1 MKAVIHRRLTPLEAV
16 LSLTLLI
23 WIVPGPAFSATSAS
37 SPSGPTKRW
46 AELDFNQE
54 DSGGNLQAGK
64 AVTLVVTLGGV
75 AQGSHSIVAVCES
88 ALFEPQ
94 VVTLEPDAES
104 STLKGTV
111 TLEPIPSGR
120 VSVHQKAARI
130 QVTFSRSRQ
139 DRIER
144 IMKRIFY
151 LTLDQHEPQND
162 SSEPPPSKPD
172 EPMNE
177 DPIVDE
183 VQPDVNPVSS
193 GELAEEDLMPLAQ
206 PDHGQAYWKHVSYL
220 VSRSWAKHVRGV
232 RRSPSSET
240 VRVHFR
246 LYPNGR
252 AQMIEIERGS
262 GSHEINVAGIY
273 AIVDAQ
279 PFPAFPS
286 ELGDEAFDV
295 HVRMRTG
302 ARAKSRKILSIKQ
315 SSTRKSDASPSRS
328 GVSKD

>member
-1 MKAVIHRRLTPLEAV
+1 
-16 LSLTLLI
+16 
-23 WIVPGPAFSATSAS
+23 
-37 SPSGPTKRW
+37 
-46 AELDFNQE
+46 
-54 DSGGNLQAGK
+54 
-64 AVTLVVTLGGV
+64 
-75 AQGSHSIVAVCES
+75 
-88 ALFEPQ
+88 
-94 VVTLEPDAES
+94 
-104 STLKGTV
+104 
-111 TLEPIPSGR
+111 
-120 VSVHQKAARI
+120 
-130 QVTFSRSRQ
+130 
-139 DRIER
+139 
-144 IMKRIFY
+144 MKRIFY
-151 LTLDQHEPQND
+151 LTLDQLEPQND

>member
-1 MKAVIHRRLTPLEAV
+1 MKALIYRSLMLLGAV
-16 LSLTLLI
+16 FCITAPA
-23 WIVPGPAFSATSAS
+23 WIIPEPVFPAASYAS
-37 SPSGPTKRW
+37 SSGKTKRW
-46 AELDFNQE
+46 AQLDFYRQ
-54 DSGGNLQAGK
+54 DSGGHVLAGK

-75 AQGSHSIVAVCES
+75 RQGSHSIVAVCES

-94 VVTLEPDAES
+94 IVTLEPDAES

-151 LTLDQHEPQND
+151 LTLDQQEPQSD
-162 SSEPPPSKPD
+162 SGNVMPSKQD
-172 EPMNE
+172 ELANE
-177 DPIVDE
+177 DQIADE
-183 VQPDVNPVSS
+183 VQPDVMPVSS
-193 GELAEEDLMPLAQ
+193 GELDEEDLMPLAQ
-206 PDHGQAYWKHVSYL
+206 PGHGQAYWKHVSYL

-232 RRSPSSET
+232 RRAPSSET

-262 GSHEINVAGIY
+262 GSHEINVAGIF

-279 PFPAFPS
+279 PFPAFPA
-286 ELGDEAFDV
+286 ELGDEAVDV

-302 ARAKSRKILSIKQ
+302 LRARSREVQSIKQ
-315 SSTRKSDASPSRS
+315 SSTRKSNMSPSR
-328 GVSKD
+328 